1 MKTLT
6 KLGAFVAALLLVFGS
21 AYVVG
26 RIAGPPPGTEQAAV
40 APAAAPAAEEE
51 SNGLAVSH
59 ESMTLKVL
67 TDSFP
72 AGVKQT
78 FAFQILQHDGTPL
91 MKYQPKHDKLMH
103 LIIARRDLSNFQHI
117 HPNLGPD
124 GVWRVPLTVAEAGEY
139 RVFADY
145 MPMWGIHNETLGG
158 DVSVSGNFVP
168 RALPAPSDTA
178 TVDGYTVTMKGT
190 LKPGKSGKLTLSI
203 AKNGKPVT
211 DLEPYLAAFG
221 HLVVLRDG
229 DLAYLHAHPEG
240 TPGDGKTKSGPE
252 ITFYVTAPSFGDY
265 RMFLDFQHQGVVRTA
280 AFTVHVEGPNPPPH
294 GLTEEAFTAAK
305 DMNEKAYLNGGGPTS
320 GSTVGTG
327 GGGAT
332 HGHGG

>member
-26 RIAGPPPGTEQAAV
+26 RIAGPPPGTE
-40 APAAAPAAEEE
+40 PTAAAPVAAPAEEE
-51 SNGLAVSH
+51 SNGLAISH

-67 TDSFP
+67 TDNFQ
-72 AGVKQT
+72 AGAKQT

-91 MKYQPKHDKLMH
+91 VKYQPKHDKLMH
-103 LIIARRDLSNFQHI
+103 LIVVRRDLSNFQHI

-139 RVFADY
+139 RIFADY
-145 MPMWGIHNETLGG
+145 MPMWGIHNETLGA
-158 DVSVSGNFVP
+158 DVSVSGNFQP
-168 RALPAPSDTA
+168 RPLPKASDT
-178 TVDGYTVTMKGT
+178 TSVDGYTVTMKG
-190 LKPGKSGKLTLSI
+190 KPIPGKSVKMTLSV
-203 AKNGKPVT
+203 AKDGKPVT

-240 TPGDGKTKSGPE
+240 TPGDGKTKSGPD
-252 ITFYVTAPSFGDY
+252 ITFFVTAPSFGDY
-265 RMFLDFQHQGVVRTA
+265 GMFLDFQHQGVVRTA
-280 AFTVHVEGPNPPPH
+280 AFSVHVDGPNPPPH
-294 GLTEEAFTAAK
+294 GLTEEQFKAAK
-305 DMNEKAYLNGGGPTS
+305 DMNEKAYLTGEGPTS
-320 GSTVGTG
+320 AGTVGTG
-327 GGGAT
+327 GGAG
-332 HGHGG
+332 HGHG